1 MKTIRALCLA
11 LTLITSGT
19 MLADLITKSLRI
31 TLRDGRTLVLD
42 LSAGQKE
49 GEAEAVLP
57 MMTFTPTAMKIEL
70 PARTDP
76 ENPTVTVEPVSYTF
90 EVEDLKGMAPIGT
103 EQVEDM
109 SGIAATLAPQDD
121 IVISLAGRDEVV
133 ISGREG
139 IEPTDVRLYDMGGT
153 SLAADVTA
161 AGEGRLTLS
170 LASLPA
176 GVYIVKIQSATLKVT
191 KR

>member
-1 MKTIRALCLA
+1 MKTFRALCLA
-11 LTLITSGT
+11 LTLISSGT

-42 LSAGQKE
+42 LSEGQKD
-49 GEAEAVLP
+49 GEAEPVLP
-57 MMTFTPTAMKIEL
+57 VMSFTPTTMKIDL

-76 ENPTVTVEPVSYTF
+76 ENPEVKVEPVSYTF

-109 SGIAATLAPQDD
+109 SGIATTLAPKDD
-121 IVISLAGRDEVV
+121 IVIALTGRDEVTV
-133 ISGREG
+133 SGREG
-139 IEPTDVRLYDMGGT
+139 IEPTDVRLYDMAGT
-153 SLAADVTA
+153 AVAADVTA

-176 GVYIVKIQSATLKVT
+176 GVYIVKIKSATLKVT